1 MIIANKTGM
10 TGTPVEYPFQDIEL
24 SDSFVKGSLCLPP
37 EFPYFQGHFHENPVL
52 PGICMVE
59 AGLAL
64 LKMQLPQFSMTD
76 IELKKCRFSNIVRP
90 NQSVYLEG
98 RKQEGQWNLVW
109 FDDQPKKKIMAQV
122 NVVLG

>member
-1 MIIANKTGM
+1 
-10 TGTPVEYPFQDIEL
+10 
-24 SDSFVKGSLCLPP
+24 
-37 EFPYFQGHFHENPVL
+37 
-52 PGICMVE
+52 MVE

-109 FDDQPKKKIMAQV
+109 FDDQPKKKIMARV